1 MPHNKSS
8 KENRYDELLDSFE
21 DNDTSLNA
29 SRVSKPKE
37 KKKKEVSEKDKK
49 MYRKYSVLYIISAV
63 IFFVIGILLICLINY
78 LRGEGFGF

>member
-8 KENRYDELLDSFE
+8 KENRYDELLDSF
-21 DNDTSLNA
+21 DDDASLNA
-29 SRVSKPKE
+29 SRPIKPKE

-49 MYRKYSVLYIISAV
+49 MYRKYSILYIISAV
-63 IFFVIGILLICLINY
+63 IFFVLGILLICLINY